1 MDVFTHER
9 YKGNPLAV
17 VFTDSDLELLTY
29 ENMARE
35 FGYSETSFIYYSKA
49 DSALKVRSFTPTGF
63 EIHGAGHNLL
73 GAVCAAIL
81 SGMEIFHE

>member
-1 MDVFTHER
+1 MKKYKYCVLDVFTHER

-35 FGYSETSFIYYSKA
+35 FGYSETSFIYYSNCC
-49 DSALKVRSFTPTGF
+49 ALDV
-63 EIHGAGHNLL
+63 LL
-73 GAVCAAIL
+73 FINPDL
-81 SGMEIFHE
+81 YTSTTR